1 MSHTTSKPAGRR
13 VAGILAVLIVLYSF
27 GATAD
32 AQQVQRGGNIWRAPA
47 TAFPVTP

>member
-32 AQQVQRGGNIWRAPA
+32 AQQVQRGEYLARAGDAFPA
-47 TAFPVTP
+47 TP